1 MAETILV
8 VEDDEDV
15 AKITASFLRAK
26 RYDVMVAHDGPTA
39 LEMVAQRHPR
49 CILLDIMM
57 PRMSGLEVLRI
68 LRENPDTAD
77 IPVILVTAKVRNDD
91 VIAGYK
97 HGADYYIT
105 KPFTP
110 DQLEYGIRM
119 VLGQSVR
126 ASSES

>member
-1 MAETILV
+1 MADYILV

-15 AKITASFLRAK
+15 AKITAIFLRA
-26 RYDVMVAHDGPTA
+26 RGYEVTLCDGGRA
-39 LEMVAQRHPR
+39 GLAAIAQRRPN

-57 PRMSGLEVLRI
+57 PEMSGLEMLAI
-68 LRENPDTAD
+68 LRQNAETAS

-91 VIAGYK
+91 VLAGYT

-119 VLGQSVR
+119 VLGQS
-126 ASSES
+126 AAAPEKS

>member
-1 MAETILV
+1 MPENILV

-15 AKITASFLRAK
+15 AKITAIFLRARGYEVTLCNGGRAGLAAIAK
-26 RYDVMVAHDGPTA
+26 RRPD
-39 LEMVAQRHPR
+39 

-57 PRMSGLEVLRI
+57 PEMSGIEMLKI
-68 LRENPDTAD
+68 LRQSSDTAT
-77 IPVILVTAKVRNDD
+77 IPVILVTAKVRDDD
-91 VIAGYK
+91 VITGYQ

-119 VLGQSVR
+119 VLGQS
-126 ASSES
+126 AGAPAKS